1 MRLGLSDEQ
10 QALQAEADRF
20 CASVAHLLVADSE
33 HAVQGMP
40 SDGDSAPIF
49 GALGEA
55 GLIGVN
61 WPKTLGGRAQTLLST
76 VALEERLGYGWLPLS
91 AYLVSVKTV
100 GNALVHFG
108 SDHLR
113 ARLIPELAGGRL
125 IFCQG
130 FSEPEAGSDLAA
142 LKTRAERRN
151 GNFVVNGHKI
161 WTSNAQISDWIYLAV
176 RTSPSTSAGK
186 RHHGISV
193 LVAPMDSPG
202 ITVRTFPT
210 LGGGFLSEVFLED
223 VEIPGEYVV
232 GDVDKGWQVL
242 MGTLSFERIT
252 SEKIGILGWLL
263 DALQTETGER
273 LDALRGE
280 AAAARLH
287 GYRAAWLLDQGRD
300 ASAASSM
307 AKVSIAM
314 LAKGVA
320 RAAVDLLG
328 PLGILEASA
337 DVPLAG
343 RAAALLR
350 AGIGSTLAGGST
362 EIQRA
367 VIARRELGA

>member
-1 MRLGLSDEQ
+1 VRLELSDEQ
-10 QALQAEADRF
+10 RALQAEADRF
-20 CASVAHLLVADSE
+20 CASAAPLLQADAE

-49 GALGEA
+49 QALGEA

-61 WPKTLGGRAQTLLST
+61 WPEALGGRGRTLLET

-100 GNALVHFG
+100 GNAVIRFG
-108 SDHLR
+108 SDELR
-113 ARLIPELAGGRL
+113 ATLIPQIAGGRL

-142 LKTRAERRN
+142 LRTRAELRDGR
-151 GNFVVNGHKI
+151 FVVNGHKI
-161 WTSNAQISDWIYLAV
+161 WTSNAQISDWIYIAV
-176 RTSPSTSAGK
+176 RTSRPGEK
-186 RHHGISV
+186 RHHGITV
-193 LVAPMDSPG
+193 LVAPMDTPG

-210 LGGGFLSEVFLED
+210 MGGGFLSEVFLEN
-223 VEIPGEYVV
+223 VEIPAGHVV
-232 GDVDKGWQVL
+232 GEVDEGWAVL
-242 MGTLSFERIT
+242 MGTLGFERIT

-263 DALQTETGER
+263 DGLEAETGHR

-287 GYRAAWLLDQGRD
+287 GYRAAWLLDRGLD

-307 AKVSIAM
+307 AKLSIAL
-314 LAKGVA
+314 LARKVG

-328 PLGILEASA
+328 PLGLLEPSA
-337 DVPLAG
+337 DAPLAG

-350 AGIGSTLAGGST
+350 AGIGSTLAGGSS
-362 EIQRA
+362 EIQRT
-367 VIARRELGA
+367 VIARRELAAQ

>member
-1 MRLGLSDEQ
+1 MRLALSDEQ
-10 QALQAEADRF
+10 HALQAEADRF
-20 CASVAHLLVADSE
+20 CASVADLLAADSE

-49 GALGEA
+49 SALGEA

-100 GNALVHFG
+100 GNAVVRFG
-108 SDHLR
+108 SDDLR
-113 ARLIPELAGGRL
+113 ARLIPELIAGRL

-142 LKTRAERRN
+142 LKTRAERHN
-151 GNFVVNGHKI
+151 GKLVVDGHKI

-176 RTSPSTSAGK
+176 RTSRSTGR
-186 RHHGISV
+186 RHDGISV

-210 LGGGFLSEVFLED
+210 LGGGFLSEVFLD
-223 VEIPGEYVV
+223 NVEVPVEYVV
-232 GDVDKGWQVL
+232 GDLDRGWQVL

-263 DALQTETGER
+263 DALETETGER
-273 LDALRGE
+273 LDVLRGE

-307 AKVSIAM
+307 AKVSIST
-314 LAKGVA
+314 LAKSVA

-328 PLGILEASA
+328 PVGLLEARPDA
-337 DVPLAG
+337 PLAG
-343 RAAALLR
+343 RVAALLR